1 MLTPIEKALFTLL
14 AFGSL
19 FAALQAA
26 DRIQRII
33 KRGGGEFKLDDV
45 VRRAWD
51 ATLKF
56 LTLAPTWRVRL
67 GPSLMHALIAWGFTY
82 YLLVNLTD
90 GLRAFF
96 GWEVPSLFGAFHRL
110 IADVLSIG
118 VLVGMTAMLVRR
130 IVRGPKIFGFRETTL
145 LHPKAVWGI
154 RRDSLIV
161 GFFILFHVGSRFLG
175 ESFHIAAPIAGTKFI
190 VDPQLDAW
198 QPFGSTIARLWLGFS
213 PITVEVMEHIFF
225 WGALGSILVFV
236 PYFLYSKH
244 IHIFMAPLNF
254 LLKPERKS
262 IGQLKA
268 INFEDESITQYG
280 AAKLEHLEWTALL
293 DAYACIMCNR
303 CQDACPANATG
314 KALSPAALE
323 INKRY
328 FLNQEGAAI
337 AAGKESSQGLLDFA
351 ISPEAVWACTTCGAC
366 SDICPVGNEP
376 MRDILDIRRNLVLME
391 NAFPAPFQTAFKGME
406 RQANPWGIGAASRME
421 WAEGLNVPTVETNP
435 DFEILYWVGC
445 APATDP
451 RARKTARAFVKVL
464 QAAGVNFAVLG
475 KMESCT
481 GDSARRSG
489 NEALFMQLALQ
500 NVEVLNEVLAEE
512 KLEQVH
518 EAYRTVGEGLHVK
531 DEERA
536 VKHLRRIVATC
547 PHCLHTLKNEY
558 GDFGGHYDVVHH
570 TQLINELTGAGK
582 LKFDEKKALELAFH
596 DPCYL
601 GRHNGVL
608 DEPREVLAS
617 AGAKVT
623 ELPRNRRQSF
633 CCGAGG
639 AQMWKEEEHGTER
652 VNANRFAEAVA
663 TGKDTLAVACPFCLI
678 MMSDAATNAKSE
690 MQVRDVAEIVAES
703 LLSTDGNG

>member
-1 MLTPIEKALFTLL
+1 MLTDFEKAIFTLL

-19 FAALQAA
+19 FAALHAA

-33 KRGGGEFKLDDV
+33 KRGVGAGLRPALTTDV
-45 VRRAWD
+45 LRRAWD
-51 ATLKF
+51 ANLKF

-67 GPSLMHALIAWGFTY
+67 GPSIMHALIAWGFTY
-82 YLLVNLTD
+82 YLLVNITD

-96 GWEVPSLFGAFHRL
+96 GFELPDPLGMIHRL
-110 IADVLSIG
+110 IADILTVG
-118 VLVGMTAMLVRR
+118 VLVGMTGMLIRR
-130 IVRGPKIFGFRETTL
+130 VVRGPKVFGFRPSTL
-145 LHPKAVWGI
+145 LHPQALFGI
-154 RRDSLIV
+154 RRDSLVV
-161 GFFILFHVGSRFLG
+161 GLFILMHVGARFLG
-175 ESFHIAAPIAGTKFI
+175 EVVRLTIPAGLVFI
-190 VDPQLDAW
+190 REPDRDVW
-198 QPFGSTIARLWLGFS
+198 QPFASFASRLLDGRLTPNMIVVVEHLAFWL
-213 PITVEVMEHIFF
+213 
-225 WGALGSILVFV
+225 ALGAILLFV
-236 PYFLYSKH
+236 PYFLHSKH

-262 IGQLKA
+262 IGQLTA
-268 INFEDESITQYG
+268 INFEDETITQYG

-328 FLNQEGAAI
+328 FLNSEGAAI
-337 AAGKESSQGLLDFA
+337 ARGAESAPALTEFA

-366 SDICPVGNEP
+366 VDICPVGNEP

-391 NAFPAPFQTAFKGME
+391 NNFPAPFQTAFKGME
-406 RQANPWGIGAASRME
+406 RQANPWGIGANSRLE
-421 WAEGLNVPTVETNP
+421 WAEGLNVPTVDDNP

-445 APATDP
+445 APSTDP

-464 QAAGVNFAVLG
+464 QAANVNFAVLG
-475 KMESCT
+475 QMESCT
-481 GDSARRSG
+481 GDSARRAG
-489 NEALFMQLALQ
+489 NEALFMQLATQ
-500 NVEVLNEVLAEE
+500 NVEVLNEVLPVE
-512 KLEQVH
+512 KTERVTVAYRAGEGVVH
-518 EAYRTVGEGLHVK
+518 EEV
-531 DEERA
+531 EEQTH
-536 VKHLRRIVATC
+536 KHFRRIVSTC
-547 PHCLHTLKNEY
+547 PHCMHTLKNEY
-558 GDFGGHYDVVHH
+558 ADFGGNYDVVHH
-570 TQLINELTGAGK
+570 TQLINELTGAGR
-582 LKFDEKKALELAFH
+582 LNFDEKKAMDLAFH

-601 GRHNGVL
+601 GRHNNVL
-608 DEPREVLAS
+608 DEPRDALKS
-617 AGAKVT
+617 AGAKIT

-652 VNANRFAEAVA
+652 VNANRFNEAVA

-690 MQVRDVAEIVAES
+690 MQILDVAEIVAES
-703 LLSTDGNG
+703 LL